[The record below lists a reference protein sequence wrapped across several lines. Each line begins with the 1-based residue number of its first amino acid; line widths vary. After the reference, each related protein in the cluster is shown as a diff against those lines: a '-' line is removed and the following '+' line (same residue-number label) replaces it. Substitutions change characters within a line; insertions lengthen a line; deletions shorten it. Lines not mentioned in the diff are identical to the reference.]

1 MENCHV
7 STLSDEIYES
17 LKSYNPEYILKRE
30 AMNVL
35 VKMLGED
42 DTKPLI
48 EEFRSLDKDFTGSIS
63 AKQLKQGIEQS
74 GKRISNSE
82 LDQIIT
88 NCDSQEEGRISY
100 SDFLVATVASTD
112 SLSDEMLW
120 ALFKYF
126 DSDGTN

>member
-1 MENCHV
+1 
-7 STLSDEIYES
+7 
-17 LKSYNPEYILKRE
+17 
-30 AMNVL
+30 MNVL